1 MKNVTEVIVLV
12 VYLAMIT
19 VMVRPNSQGPA
30 LVNAAG
36 SGLSGLIKSAS
47 SF

>member
-1 MKNVTEVIVLV
+1 MKNISEVIVLV
-12 VYLAMIT
+12 VYLAMVT
-19 VMVRPNSQGPA
+19 VMVRPNSKGPD

-36 SGLSGLIKSAS
+36 NSLTGLIKSAS

>member
-1 MKNVTEVIVLV
+1 MKNITEVIVLV

-19 VMVRPNSQGPA
+19 VMVRPNSQGPK
-30 LVNAAG
+30 LVGAAG
-36 SGLSGLIKSAS
+36 DSLTGLIKSAS